1 MRTLKGLFLLSRPV
15 NAFICGLS
23 VFCGAMLG
31 GDPLVR
37 VTEFFSLDWI
47 QTAADTQSWQFRT
60 LSAVLSA
67 SLILAAGNV
76 FNDVRDV
83 STDSINMPHRPIP
96 SGMVSMPAA
105 VMFAVILTVTGL
117 ALSLPLGTCGI
128 AVAVL
133 AVATL
138 TVYDIRL
145 KGVPLAGNT
154 AVAGLAGLAFIYG
167 GIAGHAVGRSA
178 LPAVFALLFHLGREL
193 IKDAADI
200 DGDRATGIRTAATVW
215 GPEPACRLAAAALMI
230 LAIVAVS
237 PFTFG
242 YFGFD
247 YFLIIA
253 LGVWPV
259 LIYSSVSAV
268 RNPSEQNLRRISI
281 ILKLDMP
288 VGILAVIIGFVT

>member
-1 MRTLKGLFLLSRPV
+1 MRTLKGLFLLARPV
-15 NAFICGLS
+15 NAVICGLS
-23 VFCGAMLG
+23 VFCGAILG
-31 GDPLVR
+31 GDPLAR
-37 VTEFFSLDWI
+37 
-47 QTAADTQSWQFRT
+47 AAGFLPFYSFGSGTNIQSWQFRT
-60 LSAVLSA
+60 LSAMLSA
-67 SLILAAGNV
+67 ALILAAGNV
-76 FNDVRDV
+76 FNDVLDV
-83 STDSINMPHRPIP
+83 RTDSINMPHRPIP

-105 VMFAVILTVTGL
+105 VMFAVILAVMGL

-133 AVATL
+133 AVVTL
-138 TVYDIRL
+138 AAYDIRL

-167 GIAGHAVGRSA
+167 GIAGHGVGKSA

-200 DGDRATGIRTAATVW
+200 DGDRAAGIRTAATAW
-215 GPEPACRLAAAALMI
+215 GAGPSCRLAAAALMA
-230 LAIVAVS
+230 LAVVAVG

-242 YFGFD
+242 YFGFA
-247 YFLIIA
+247 YFAIIA
-253 LGVWPV
+253 VGVWPV

-268 RNPSEQNLRRISI
+268 RNPSEQNLRRIST

-288 VGILAVIIGFVT
+288 VGILAVIVGYL